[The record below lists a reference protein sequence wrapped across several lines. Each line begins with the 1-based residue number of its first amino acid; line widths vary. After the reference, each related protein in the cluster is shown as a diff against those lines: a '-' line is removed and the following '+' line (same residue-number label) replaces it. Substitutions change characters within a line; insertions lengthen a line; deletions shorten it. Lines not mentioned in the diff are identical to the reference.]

1 MSNLTLKNYFP
12 IPRIIVI
19 AMWVIYLLLVWL
31 FIGYITAVMDNENNL
46 YGRLPSFDEL
56 ENPTSSVASEIFYAG
71 GESMGKYFRD
81 NRTPI
86 EYKNMSKN
94 MLNALIATEDVRFK
108 KHNGVDLKGLSSI
121 PFALLRGQRRG
132 ASTITQQLAKN
143 LYDTRSAE
151 FDGKWTELDENPSTL
166 DKIIRMV
173 IIKTKEWIT
182 AVRLESSYTKNE
194 IISMYLNTVDFG
206 SHAFGVKVAS
216 QTFFNKP
223 QDQLKIEEAAVLVGL
238 LKAPTY
244 YSPVRNPN
252 NSLRR
257 RNTVLGQ
264 LEKYNFITEEAFD
277 SIKAMPLV
285 LDHSVEDHNT
295 GNALYFK
302 SVLSNHLIYWC
313 KKRGIDLWA
322 DGLKIYTTIDSTMQ
336 SYAEQAVNEH
346 MAEQQKLFFKVWKGQ
361 NPWSIEKPNGG
372 FEEDKDFLETNM
384 KRTEAYRYAKR
395 RYAEHPDS
403 IKIFLNTKRPMQL
416 FAWNYKTSQ
425 PSEVDTVLSSYD
437 SLAYV
442 KHFLHTGF
450 MSMNPKTGEIKA
462 WVGGINFKY
471 FQYDHVKQGIRQ
483 PGSTFKPIVYATILG
498 EAGDVYSPCYKAVD
512 APVTF
517 LTGDP
522 EKPTWTPQNAEG
534 VFTGDTMT
542 IRQAM
547 ARSKNSIT
555 AYMMKILGEN
565 TPFMVKRYAENLG
578 ISSHLEAVPAMCL
591 GTFDVSVFDM
601 VGAYSTF
608 ANKGTYTK
616 PFFISRIED
625 KYGNT
630 LMEFKKEKRSVMTEE
645 AAYTML
651 YMLRGATEEEGGTAR
666 GLWGRYPTVFNNDNQ
681 VGAKT
686 GTTQNFS
693 DGWFMGVT
701 KELVSGAWVGCED
714 RSVHFKTIVDGQ
726 GARMAMPI
734 WGKYMEKVYSDKN
747 LKIEKGPFEKPP
759 KFSDYDCK
767 SRSGKQATINAAG
780 DTLKTHAPVYWDN
793 DEDDGF

>member
-1 MSNLTLKNYFP
+1 M
-12 IPRIIVI
+12 
-19 AMWVIYLLLVWL
+19 A
-31 FIGYITAVMDNENNL
+31 
-46 YGRLPSFDEL
+46 
-56 ENPTSSVASEIFYAG
+56 
-71 GESMGKYFRD
+71 
-81 NRTPI
+81 
-86 EYKNMSKN
+86 
-94 MLNALIATEDVRFK
+94 
-108 KHNGVDLKGLSSI
+108 
-121 PFALLRGQRRG
+121 
-132 ASTITQQLAKN
+132 
-143 LYDTRSAE
+143 
-151 FDGKWTELDENPSTL
+151 
-166 DKIIRMV
+166 

-223 QDQLKIEEAAVLVGL
+223 QDQLTIEEAAVLVGV

-244 YSPVRNPN
+244 YSPVRNPE

-264 LEKYNFITEEAFD
+264 LEKYKFITEEAYD
-277 SIKAMPLV
+277 SIKAMPLA

-295 GNALYFK
+295 GHALYFK

-346 MAEQQKLFFKVWKGQ
+346 MAQQQKTFFNVWKGQ
-361 NPWSIEKPNGG
+361 NPWSIEKANGG

-384 KRTEAYRYAKR
+384 KRTEAYRSAKK

-416 FAWNYKTSQ
+416 FAWNYKTNQ
-425 PSEVDTVLSSYD
+425 PSHVDTVLNSYD

-534 VFTGDTMT
+534 IFTGDTMT

-555 AYMMKILGEN
+555 AYMMKILGDN

-666 GLWGRYPTVFNNDNQ
+666 GLWGRYPSVFNEGNQ

-734 WGKYMEKVYSDKN
+734 WGKYMEKIYADKN
-747 LKIEKGPFEKPP
+747 LKIERGPFEKPLQ
-759 KFSDYDCK
+759 FSEYDCK
-767 SRSGKQATINAAG
+767 SKSGKQSTVNANG
-780 DTLKTHAPVYWDN
+780 DTLKTSEPVYWNSN
-793 DEDDGF
+793 DDDGGF

>member
-1 MSNLTLKNYFP
+1 MTT
-12 IPRIIVI
+12 PRIII
-19 AMWVIYLLLVWL
+19 ISMWVIYLLLVWL
-31 FIGYITAVMDNENNL
+31 LVGYINSVIDNNDNL

-56 ENPTSSVASEIFYAG
+56 ENPSSSVASEIFYAG

-86 EYKNMSKN
+86 EYKDMSKN
-94 MLNALIATEDVRFK
+94 MLKALIATEDVRFE

-143 LYDTRSAE
+143 LYDTRSSE
-151 FDGKWTELDENPSTL
+151 FDGKWTKLNADASAFERV
-166 DKIIRMV
+166 IRMI
-173 IIKTKEWIT
+173 IIKSKEWIT
-182 AVRLESSYTKNE
+182 AVRLESAYTKNE

-206 SHAFGVKVAS
+206 SHAFGVKVAA
-216 QTFFNKP
+216 QTFFNKH
-223 QDQLKIEEAAVLVGL
+223 QEQLTIEEAAVLVGV
-238 LKAPTY
+238 LKAPTF
-244 YSPVRNPN
+244 YSPVRNPE

-264 LEKYNFITEEAFD
+264 LKKYKYLTTTEFD
-277 SIKAMPLV
+277 SIKSIPLV
-285 LDHSVEDHNT
+285 IDHSVEDHNT
-295 GNALYFK
+295 GHALYFK

-313 KKRGIDLWA
+313 KERGIDLWA

-336 SYAEQAVNEH
+336 SYAEQAMNEH
-346 MAEQQKLFFKVWKGQ
+346 MSAQQKLFFQVWKGQ
-361 NPWSIEKPNGG
+361 KPWSIETESGR
-372 FEEDKDFLETNM
+372 FEEMEGFIESHI
-384 KRTEAYRYAKR
+384 KRTEAYRYAKS
-395 RYAEHPDS
+395 RYKSDPDS
-403 IKIFLNTKRPMQL
+403 IEIFLRTKRNMRL
-416 FAWNYKTSQ
+416 FAWDYKNSL
-425 PSEVDTVLSSYD
+425 PSHIDTLLNSYD

-442 KHFLHTGF
+442 KHFLHAGF

-462 WVGGINFKY
+462 WVGGINFKN
-471 FQYDHVKQGIRQ
+471 FQYDHVKQGLRQ

-498 EAGDVYSPCYKAVD
+498 EAGDVYSPCFKAVD

-534 VFTGDTMT
+534 KFSGDTMT

-555 AYMMKILGEN
+555 AYMMKILGDN
-565 TPFMVKRYAENLG
+565 TPYMVKRYAENLG

-625 KYGNT
+625 KYGNV
-630 LMEFKKEKRSVMTEE
+630 LMEFKKEKRSVMNEE

-651 YMLRGATEEEGGTAR
+651 YMLRGATEETDGTGR
-666 GLWGRYPTVFNNDNQ
+666 GLWGRYPTVFKNGNQ

-701 KELVSGAWVGCED
+701 KELVSGVWVGCED
-714 RSVHFKTIVDGQ
+714 RSVHFKTINEGQ

-734 WGKYMEKVYSDKN
+734 WGKYMEKVYADPN
-747 LKIEKGPFEKPP
+747 LKIEQGPFEKPAG
-759 KFSDYDCK
+759 FIDYDCNSK
-767 SRSGKQATINAAG
+767 NGRKASISETG
-780 DTLKTHAPVYWDN
+780 DTLKQSAPVIWNNN
-793 DEDDGF
+793 DDDDF